1 MMMVQYLLDADQ
13 AVAIP
18 GIETPQTS
26 FADAVAPVALALEQ
40 EKRVTD
46 QIVELVKL
54 ARDEGSSSGSSSSTG
69 SCRSSARRSRR

>member
-1 MMMVQYLLDADQ
+1 MMMVEYLLDSDEP
-13 AVAIP
+13 VAIP
-18 GIETPQTS
+18 GVAAPQTT

-54 ARDEGSSSGSSSSTG
+54 ARAEGSSSASSSCTGSS
-69 SCRSSARRSRR
+69 RSSARRSRR